1 MATLAELVAAQ
12 KAKAAGNAPAQ
23 LSTSSSEP
31 KSEPEPEKANV
42 NSETKQN
49 NNAPGIKFSLG
60 GTSKTEDNGSGEVKG
75 IEQTEMGG
83 TSKPEGIKISL
94 FGKKTVEP
102 NPDPSASA
110 NTTETVESD
119 PQGAADFGLSGDLA
133 SVPTVVASSTELKEF
148 NHSQMT
154 DMMMPVDQETF
165 RAAVS
170 ILHGVFD
177 NPEIVMNA
185 TKNILRSLRD
195 NPQFNTFLVPED
207 IGMMVR
213 ALRSSYGLVASSKTV
228 AKDKRKSKQSS
239 IDDVAAEIG
248 ALLK

>member
-23 LSTSSSEP
+23 LSTSSS
-31 KSEPEPEKANV
+31 SEPEPKPEKANV

-60 GTSKTEDNGSGEVKG
+60 GTPKAEDYGPGEVKG
-75 IEQTEMGG
+75 IAQTGAVVPA
-83 TSKPEGIKISL
+83 SEGIKISL
-94 FGKKTVEP
+94 FGKKIVEP
-102 NPDPSASA
+102 NPDPSASV

-165 RAAVS
+165 RAAVG